1 MRKAEKDP
9 EEQRKRRLVQE
20 EFQDH
25 PRNPFDRFKNVLSR
39 KNANT
44 SSSRI
49 EGNPL
54 GRSFK
59 SRIVASVSLATGACT
74 VGLTHGGLIH

>member
-54 GRSFK
+54 GRSNIK
-59 SRIVASVSLATGACT
+59 LD
-74 VGLTHGGLIH
+74 